1 MRIQYHSQIKKK
13 VEYKTKSEMQSTT
26 PMDFEY
32 TGKQMCI
39 SPVNPQEMNRPTPM
53 DLKYTGSQMCT
64 PHVNPPELLKFTFGD
79 TAPDYRSLPTGNA
92 DTKTLAQDL
101 EELYNMKDASE
112 GIRKVEN
119 LIRSFEEFRETFDM
133 NHSRDFQL
141 LQKITA
147 QNVCKIQPQD
157 VTTSN
162 HLSYLRSMRG
172 YRIFNNNNPVGLLP
186 PRLGRNGIVPPRITR
201 AVSL

>member
-1 MRIQYHSQIKKK
+1 
-13 VEYKTKSEMQSTT
+13 MQSPT

-32 TGKQMCI
+32 TGKPMCI
-39 SPVNPQEMNRPTPM
+39 YPVNPQPMIRPTPM
-53 DLKYTGSQMCT
+53 DLEYTGRQMCT
-64 PHVNPPELLKFTFGD
+64 QHVNPPELLKFTFGD
-79 TAPDYRSLPTGNA
+79 TAPDYRSIATGND
-92 DTKTLAQDL
+92 DTKTLAEDL
-101 EELYNMKDASE
+101 EELYNTKDASE

-172 YRIFNNNNPVGLLP
+172 YRIFHNNNPIGLLP
-186 PRLGRNGIVPPRITR
+186 PRLGRNGIVPPRFTR
-201 AVSL
+201 SVSL

>member
-13 VEYKTKSEMQSTT
+13 VEYKTKSEMQNTT

-32 TGKQMCI
+32 TGKPMCI
-39 SPVNPQEMNRPTPM
+39 YPVNTQEMNRPTPM
-53 DLKYTGSQMCT
+53 DLEYTGRQMCT
-64 PHVNPPELLKFTFGD
+64 QHVNPPELLKFTFGD
-79 TAPDYRSLPTGNA
+79 TAPDNRSIATGNT

-101 EELYNMKDASE
+101 EELYNLKDATQ

-133 NHSRDFQL
+133 NNSRDFQL
-141 LQKITA
+141 LQKITD
-147 QNVCKIQPQD
+147 QNVCKIQPKD

-162 HLSYLRSMRG
+162 HLSVLRTMRG
-172 YRIFNNNNPVGLLP
+172 CRIFHNNNPLGLLP
-186 PRLGRNGIVPPRITR
+186 PRLGRNGIVPPRFNR
-201 AVSL
+201 SVSI